1 MRGPTPLRYVIC
13 SLPVWRSKTAV
24 RMLPTCG
31 LEHMS
36 LLLQSLTLPLPICGP
51 VQAGEEIGLILDATN
66 FYGESGGQKFDTG

>member
-13 SLPVWRSKTAV
+13 SLSGWRAKTAV
-24 RMLPTCG
+24 PILPACG
-31 LEHMS
+31 LEHMP
-36 LLLQSLTLPLPICGP
+36 LRLQSLTLPLPICGP